1 MIVLQTLQVV
11 LLGDGQGQ
19 QADVAEGGRP
29 VIRAQVDQTQLWGA
43 LRVCEGQHGHQQE
56 AHCHNK
62 LQRHQGRY
70 RH

>member
-1 MIVLQTLQVV
+1 MLQTLQVV

-29 VIRAQVDQTQLWGA
+29 VVTAQVDQTQLGGT
-43 LRVCEGQHGHQQE
+43 LGVCEGQHCHQQE
-56 AHCHNK
+56 AHCHHK
-62 LQRHQGRY
+62 LQRQQGHY